1 MVDGGIASA
10 HRLAEM
16 MDVLR
21 HRLRVA
27 AYLLR
32 CHFSALI

>member
-1 MVDGGIASA
+1 MVDGGIAST

-16 MDVLR
+16 MDALR
-21 HRLRVA
+21 CRLRVA

-32 CHFSALI
+32 CHFSALV